1 LTFPTLHVDI
11 NWQFGDP
18 PNHQPN
24 YQTFLVNVVFEWL
37 LRYSQVL
44 KKYWTNLAW
53 ELYNTVLIKYN
64 DWMMKGIEAQF
75 IAPQWLDV
83 QKKLNIDIINDKRL
97 YLNNT
102 KCNKFRTGNKYVQ
115 TNWFHNIEWLIYLAV
130 FQLSKIIQL
139 TSYVT

>member
-1 LTFPTLHVDI
+1 MSTQIGSLGTPL
-11 NWQFGDP
+11 
-18 PNHQPN
+18 PN
-24 YQTFLVNVVFEWL
+24 LSVNVIIEWP

-83 QKKLNIDIINDKRL
+83 EKKP
-97 YLNNT
+97 
-102 KCNKFRTGNKYVQ
+102 
-115 TNWFHNIEWLIYLAV
+115 
-130 FQLSKIIQL
+130 
-139 TSYVT
+139 

>member
-1 LTFPTLHVDI
+1 MY
-11 NWQFGDP
+11 FGIITNAFTKSERQDLSC
-18 PNHQPN
+18 HWTHMIDESKYKLYN
-24 YQTFLVNVVFEWL
+24 Y
-37 LRYSQVL
+37 SSL

-102 KCNKFRTGNKYVQ
+102 KCNQFRTGNKNVQ
-115 TNWFHNIEWLIYLAV
+115 KNDSIHCVAYLAV
-130 FQLSKIIQL
+130 FQL
-139 TSYVT
+139 TFYVIKCCQF

>member
-1 LTFPTLHVDI
+1 MWGPTH
-11 NWQFGDP
+11 P
-18 PNHQPN
+18 PN
-24 YQTFLVNVVFEWL
+24 YQNFFDNVVFEWT

-102 KCNKFRTGNKYVQ
+102 KCNQFRTGNKNVQ
-115 TNWFHNIEWLIYLAV
+115 KNDSIHCVAYLAV
-130 FQLSKIIQL
+130 FQLSKILVQL
-139 TSYVT
+139 TFYVIKCCQF